1 MTQPQSEP
9 GRRPLRAS
17 EHFIPLE
24 RLPQIDVGT
33 LLRAVFA
40 EVSVRAVGG
49 FIATRSGRAGH
60 YLQAPALAA
69 VLGGEVQARRM
80 TWRGVAET
88 ALGEVIP
95 LAQSHGAAIA
105 LEGGAVTDDTDLVP
119 LQQRGDAVYAVQA
132 AGQLA
137 GWFLNHETLVR
148 TVNTPP
154 PVFWCARPRDPH
166 PNPDP
171 DHGRCYRC
179 PAPIVGPVNPT
190 PGASGGGPGGGAP

>member
-1 MTQPQSEP
+1 MTQSHSEP

-33 LLRAVFA
+33 PLRAVFA
-40 EVSVRAVGG
+40 EVTMRAVGG
-49 FIATRSGRAGH
+49 FIATRSGRAAH
-60 YLQAPALAA
+60 YLTASALAA
-69 VLGGEVQARRM
+69 LLGDEVKARRM
-80 TWRGVAET
+80 TWRRVAET

-95 LAQSHGAAIA
+95 LAQSHGAAIP

-132 AGQLA
+132 AGQIA
-137 GWFLNHETLVR
+137 GWFLNHERLVS

-154 PVFWCARPRDPH
+154 PVFWCARPRAPH

-171 DHGRCYRC
+171 DNGRCYRC
-179 PAPIVGPVNPT
+179 PAPIVGPTEPT
-190 PGASGGGPGGGAP
+190 PGAPGAAPAGGAP

>member
-1 MTQPQSEP
+1 MTQSQSEP

-33 LLRAVFA
+33 PLRAVFA

-49 FIATRSGRAGH
+49 FIATRSGRAAH
-60 YLQAPALAA
+60 YLKASTLAA
-69 VLGGEVQARRM
+69 LLGGEVKARRM

-88 ALGEVIP
+88 ALEAVIP
-95 LAQSHGAAIA
+95 LGQGGGAVIA

-132 AGQLA
+132 AGQIA
-137 GWFLNHETLVR
+137 GWFLNHERLVS

-171 DHGRCYRC
+171 DHGRCYQC
-179 PAPIVGPVNPT
+179 PAPIVGPVKPP
-190 PGASGGGPGGGAP
+190 PGAPGAAPGGGP